1 MTTLPDSSSV
11 LDMPIS
17 EMTGTFVG
25 LLAIALYIAV
35 IFSAFVIGI
44 VNYILQAIALFSIAR
59 KRGMGSAWCAWLP
72 ICNTYLVGAISDFH
86 DRQRGLNRHWGK
98 TLVISLLFGPV
109 MLIVGYL
116 LTLFTILFA
125 VALGGG
131 EPNVLV
137 VVIAIIFLYACIFVG
152 AMFAAVAQFGTYIC
166 LYKIFDVI
174 VPEKAVKYIIISL
187 IIPLGCAICLMC
199 ARKSLIG
206 VPEELLPAEEPDFA
220 DLNTL

>member
-1 MTTLPDSSSV
+1 MTTLPDSSA

-17 EMTGTFVG
+17 EMTGTFLG

-109 MLIVGYL
+109 MLIAGYL
-116 LTLFTILFA
+116 LTLLTIVFS

-137 VVIAIIFLYACIFVG
+137 VVIAVIFLYACIFAS
-152 AMFAAVAQFGTYIC
+152 AMFVAVSQFGTYIC

>member
-1 MTTLPDSSSV
+1 MTTLPDSSA

-17 EMTGTFVG
+17 EMTGTFLG

-116 LTLFTILFA
+116 LTLFTILFS

-137 VVIAIIFLYACIFVG
+137 VVIAVIFLYACIFAG
-152 AMFAAVAQFGTYIC
+152 AMFAAVSQFGTYIC